1 LKSNFEYLGYI
12 LEEIVFL
19 DKELAGFSEA
29 TFLSSEVLKRATAR
43 SLEII
48 GEAVKSL
55 SEDLRSRNTEIPWR
69 LIAGTRDKLIHGY
82 FIVDYKI
89 VWDAA
94 TNKLPAIKAQLEQI
108 RAQEKDLF
116 KDNP

>member
-1 LKSNFEYLGYI
+1 MGYI
-12 LEEIVFL
+12 LEEIAFL
-19 DKELAGFSEA
+19 EKELKDFNEA
-29 TFLSSEVLKRATAR
+29 TFLRSEILKRATAR

-55 SEDLRSRNTEIPWR
+55 TEELKSRNAEIPWR

-108 RAQEKDLF
+108 RAQEKGLF
-116 KDNP
+116 QGDS

>member
-1 LKSNFEYLGYI
+1 MKSDFEYLGYI
-12 LEEIVFL
+12 LAEIAFL
-19 DKELAGFSEA
+19 EKALKGLSEDSFLASEI
-29 TFLSSEVLKRATAR
+29 LKRATAR

-48 GEAVKSL
+48 GEAVKTL
-55 SEDLRSRNTEIPWR
+55 SSGLKSKNPEIPWR

-94 TNKLPAIKAQLEQI
+94 TNKLPAIKSQLKDI
-108 RAQEKDLF
+108 RLKEKDIFQEGL
-116 KDNP
+116 

>member
-1 LKSNFEYLGYI
+1 MKSDFEYLGYI
-12 LEEIVFL
+12 LGEIDFL
-19 DKELAGFSEA
+19 EKELKAITESAFLTSEIH
-29 TFLSSEVLKRATAR
+29 KRATAR

-48 GEAVKSL
+48 GEAVKTISPGL
-55 SEDLRSRNTEIPWR
+55 KSKYPEIPWR

-94 TNKLPAIKAQLEQI
+94 TNKLPALKPQLKEI
-108 RAQEKDLF
+108 RLKEKDIF
-116 KDNP
+116 QAG

>member
-1 LKSNFEYLGYI
+1 MKSDFEYLGYI
-12 LEEIVFL
+12 LGEIDFLEKELKDISESVFL
-19 DKELAGFSEA
+19 NSEIH
-29 TFLSSEVLKRATAR
+29 KRATAR

-48 GEAVKSL
+48 GEAVKTL
-55 SEDLRSRNTEIPWR
+55 SSGLKSRYPEIPWR

-94 TNKLPAIKAQLEQI
+94 TNKLPALKRQLEDI
-108 RAQEKDLF
+108 RLKEKDIF
-116 KDNP
+116 HGG